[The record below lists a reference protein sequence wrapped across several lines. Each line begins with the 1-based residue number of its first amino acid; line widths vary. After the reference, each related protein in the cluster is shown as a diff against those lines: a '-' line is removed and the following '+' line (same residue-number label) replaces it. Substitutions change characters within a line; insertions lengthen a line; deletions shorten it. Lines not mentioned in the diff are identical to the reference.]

1 MNNFKE
7 RLEHLIGGESVNS
20 FAKKCELSESL
31 IRNYLKGST
40 PGLDKL
46 QQIAKATDVSV
57 GWLAAGEENTNKEI
71 EVNKPQH
78 LVHVPLI
85 NVKAS
90 AGDGKLVT
98 EEKST
103 SLLAFHKEYL
113 QKTWFISSSHLFC
126 MEVDGESMAPTLNH
140 GEILICSYDVQH
152 RVPADGVFVIRL
164 EEAVMVKRLQFLPG
178 KTIKVSSDNNIY
190 EPFTIKMDDG
200 VDFDILGKV
209 LLVNGLRRV

>member
-1 MNNFKE
+1 MEDFKE
-7 RLEHLIGGESVNS
+7 RLTHLIGEESVNS
-20 FAKKCELSESL
+20 FAKKCGLSESL

-40 PGLDKL
+40 PGLNKL
-46 QQIAKATDVSV
+46 QQIAKATDVSI
-57 GWLAAGEENTNKEI
+57 GWLAAGEEDKTDIIDEI
-71 EVNKPQH
+71 EKIEEKEKHQPQH

-164 EEAVMVKRLQFLPG
+164 EEAVMVKRLQ
-178 KTIKVSSDNNIY
+178 
-190 EPFTIKMDDG
+190 
-200 VDFDILGKV
+200 
-209 LLVNGLRRV
+209 